1 MAFSFIHTGDI
12 HLDSPLTDLSS
23 MDDAR
28 AAKVAGAARRAF
40 SDLVGIAIEREVDA
54 VLIAGDLW
62 DGDWRDLSAGLFL
75 QKEAARLKGQE
86 IELVAILGNHD
97 AESVVSSRIRHID
110 QLILLPSDA
119 PQSVDIGGAVI
130 HGQSYDRPDVRD
142 NLAAG
147 YPDPWPGRINIGL
160 LHTGLDGALG
170 HSPYAPARLDDLVA
184 KRYDYWALGHVH
196 TRAILHEGPA
206 AAGGTIAFCGV
217 LQGRHARETGPKGAW
232 HGVIDK
238 GVVSLT
244 PIDLPHVAWF
254 VETVDVSAA
263 NADEAIG
270 KTLEVCAAQLP
281 PALDLA
287 VVRLVM
293 KGETEAHTRLS
304 FTLNELDE
312 VARQK
317 ASGTDPRLL
326 IERVVVATSPPRDQA
341 PPTLPH
347 DFDRLLRDA
356 AGGEL
361 VREKADAELA
371 DVRAALPPQVS
382 RALRERHPD
391 IAALL
396 DGEADL
402 SPALES
408 AAQSVTARLK
418 DRMGEA

>member
-23 MDDAR
+23 MNDPR

-40 SDLVGIAIEREVDA
+40 SDLIGIAIERSVDA
-54 VLIAGDLW
+54 VFIAGDLW

-75 QKEAARLKGQE
+75 QEEAARLKAHG
-86 IELVAILGNHD
+86 IALVAILGNHD
-97 AESVVSSRIRHID
+97 AQSVVTSRIKHLD
-110 QLILLPSDA
+110 AVTLLSADA
-119 PQSVDIGGAVI
+119 PQSVDIGGAVV
-130 HGQSYDRPDVRD
+130 HGQSYDRPDVQA
-142 NLAAG
+142 NLAAS
-147 YPDPWPGRINIGL
+147 YPDPYPGRINIGL
-160 LHTGLDGALG
+160 LHTGLDGGLG

-196 TRAILHEGPA
+196 TRAILQDGPA

-217 LQGRHARETGPKGAW
+217 LQGRHARETGAKGAW
-232 HGVIDK
+232 HGAIDAG
-238 GVVSLT
+238 GVTLT

-254 VETVDVSAA
+254 VETVDVSSSSAE
-263 NADEAIG
+263 EAMAQA
-270 KTLEVCAAQLP
+270 LEACAATLS

-287 VVRLVM
+287 VVRLVL
-293 KGETEAHTRLS
+293 KGESEDHTHLS
-304 FTLNELDE
+304 FTVNELDE
-312 VARQK
+312 LARQK
-317 ASGTDPRLL
+317 ASGIDPRFL
-326 IERVVVATSPPRDQA
+326 IERVVVATSPPSDQA

-347 DFDRLLRDA
+347 DFDGVLTE
-356 AGGEL
+356 AGRSEA
-361 VREKADAELA
+361 VREKASAELA

-396 DGEADL
+396 DGEGDL
-402 SPALES
+402 APALEA
-408 AAQSVTARLK
+408 AAQAVTARLK